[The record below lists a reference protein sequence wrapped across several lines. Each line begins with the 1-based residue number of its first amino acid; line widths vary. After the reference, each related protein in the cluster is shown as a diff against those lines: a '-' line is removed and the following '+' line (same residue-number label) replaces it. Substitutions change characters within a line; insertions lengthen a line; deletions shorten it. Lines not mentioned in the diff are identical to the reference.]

1 MLDHI
6 TRIMQDYLQ
15 QEAIEL
21 LSWSAMSPDMNPI
34 KHLWDYLGR
43 KVTARTP
50 KCQNIQELGTALVQ
64 GWQQY
69 PQHRFRR
76 LIHGIRRR
84 FRELYM
90 MRGGYTRY

>member
-6 TRIMQDYLQ
+6 THIVQDYLQ

-21 LSWSAMSPDMNPI
+21 LPWSAMSPDMNLI
-34 KHLWDYLGR
+34 EHLSDYLGR
-43 KVTARTP
+43 KVNARTP

-69 PQHRFRR
+69 TQHR
-76 LIHGIRRR
+76 LRR
-84 FRELYM
+84 FQELYR